1 MKYDLKH
8 KPDINI
14 HDLTKLFSIVWDT
27 QNPDRI
33 KAKTMWAFG
42 NTFSKVL
49 VYEDSGM
56 LIAARGGI
64 HWPLTFPTRDIK
76 AIQFHGT
83 CVHPAYRRQG
93 IFSSINKD
101 FLKEAEAENIDVIF
115 NVSVDNSRAG
125 YEKLG
130 WKYCKGFRRLTY
142 FNNPLSQLLNLD
154 VNSSRKK
161 ADFTEHIKEAFISAR
176 NAEFQNKIFC
186 KYDNVFLDWRLSN
199 KYEDYQILQTDD
211 AALIYK
217 KVINNGKK
225 EIIIGEC
232 FLMEYKFKAFSHI
245 INELLK
251 IEGPSMVY
259 TYIATGHPCYSYYLK
274 KFFFPN
280 PKRLNLNFGVKV
292 INTQLQSE
300 IENTKWGISFLDID
314 TF

>member
-1 MKYDLKH
+1 
-8 KPDINI
+8 
-14 HDLTKLFSIVWDT
+14 
-27 QNPDRI
+27 
-33 KAKTMWAFG
+33 
-42 NTFSKVL
+42 
-49 VYEDSGM
+49 
-56 LIAARGGI
+56 
-64 HWPLTFPTRDIK
+64 
-76 AIQFHGT
+76 
-83 CVHPAYRRQG
+83 
-93 IFSSINKD
+93 
-101 FLKEAEAENIDVIF
+101 
-115 NVSVDNSRAG
+115 
-125 YEKLG
+125 
-130 WKYCKGFRRLTY
+130 

-259 TYIATGHPCYSYYLK
+259 TFIATGHPCYSYYLK

>member
-1 MKYDLKH
+1 
-8 KPDINI
+8 
-14 HDLTKLFSIVWDT
+14 
-27 QNPDRI
+27 
-33 KAKTMWAFG
+33 
-42 NTFSKVL
+42 
-49 VYEDSGM
+49 
-56 LIAARGGI
+56 
-64 HWPLTFPTRDIK
+64 WPLTFPTRDIK

-259 TYIATGHPCYSYYLK
+259 TYIATGHPCYS
-274 KFFFPN
+274 
-280 PKRLNLNFGVKV
+280 
-292 INTQLQSE
+292 
-300 IENTKWGISFLDID
+300 
-314 TF
+314 